1 MNLNEL
7 IQQLQRNPALPLA
20 LALPDGRRV
29 PPHFHITEV
38 GHVTKRFVDCGGTVR
53 ASEAAVLQA
62 HVGSTDD
69 DGHRLTAGK
78 LAKIIGL
85 SGPVLPGGDLPVEVE
100 HGEAAAARYA
110 VEAAGPAGGTLTLRL
125 GAVRTDCLAKD
136 KCGIPPPRAEAP
148 AVETEP
154 AACCAGASGGGRC
167 C

>member
-7 IQQLQRNPALPLA
+7 TRQLRLSPDLA
-20 LALPDGRRV
+20 LALELPDGRRV

-38 GHVTKRFVDCGGTVR
+38 GHVTKRFVDCGGMVR

-62 HVGSTDD
+62 HVGSPAD

-100 HGEAAAARYA
+100 HGEDAAARYA
-110 VEAAGPAGGTLTLRL
+110 VEAAVPARGTLALRL
-125 GAVRTDCLAKD
+125 GPVRTDCLAKD
-136 KCGIPPPRAEAP
+136 KCGISPPRAEEP
-148 AVETEP
+148 AAATA
-154 AACCAGASGGGRC
+154 AACCAGPAGGGRC